1 MIVDVRK
8 GARGVGRFLTR
19 HTEGALQKIR
29 KLDDAYTDL
38 NKASGGLVEL
48 GLQGTGL
55 KPAFQ
60 TIANPLVTAITATNM
75 LGRGLSTL
83 GKTDWNLQN
92 ARNIGSGIQ
101 DIGQAY
107 VLASTGRG
115 FRPMT

>member
-19 HTEGALQKIR
+19 QTEGALQKIR
-29 KLDDAYTDL
+29 KIDDAYKDL
-38 NKASGGLVEL
+38 NRASGGLVEL
-48 GLQGTGL
+48 GLQGTGI

-60 TIANPLVTAITATNM
+60 TIVNPLVTTITAANY

-92 ARNIGSGIQ
+92 AKNLGSGIQ

-107 VLASTGRG
+107 VLASTGNT
-115 FRPMT
+115 FRPFT

>member
-107 VLASTGRG
+107 VLASTGNA
-115 FRPMT
+115 FRPYS

>member
-8 GARGVGRFLTR
+8 QARGVGRFLTR
-19 HTEGALQKIR
+19 HTDNALN
-29 KLDDAYTDL
+29 KLQRLDRAYSDL
-38 NKASGGLVEL
+38 NRASGGLVEL
-48 GLQGTGL
+48 GLQGTGI

-60 TIANPLVTAITATNM
+60 TIANPLVSTITAANF

-83 GKTDWNLQN
+83 GKTDWKLQN
-92 ARNIGSGIQ
+92 ASAIGSGIQ
-101 DIGQAY
+101 DLGQAY